1 VQAQAQAHAL
11 ELEHGVLGVRLF
23 LVHKINWDRLPIYN
37 PNKKEM
43 KREREKQSERQ
54 RERQAGMSCFVE
66 SFATIL
72 VSPRLKKRSV
82 LTHAGTH
89 ISRAHTL
96 KHSHP
101 LTPARIVV
109 TLFII
114 NSY

>member
-1 VQAQAQAHAL
+1 
-11 ELEHGVLGVRLF
+11 VLVF

-43 KREREKQSERQ
+43 KREREREAERETERDKQSERQ